1 MAMDG
6 LSEVIGSWNTM
17 PMRAPRRSRNSLGE
31 SLVTSLPS
39 NWIAPAVRWMAGGS
53 SPMIARAASVFPEPD
68 SPTMPTISP
77 GATEKLMVLTTSSL
91 VRATSSCRPS
101 TLRSS
106 VAAMSDSAHAWIEPV
121 AHRIAKQVD
130 AEQRQGDAQAGEDA
144 EPDGLAR

>member
-53 SPMIARAASVFPEPD
+53 SPMIARAASVLPEPD

-77 GATEKLMVLTTSSL
+77 GATEKLTVLTTSSL
-91 VRATSSCRPS
+91 VARNLELQAF
-101 TLRSS
+101 
-106 VAAMSDSAHAWIEPV
+106 
-121 AHRIAKQVD
+121 
-130 AEQRQGDAQAGEDA
+130 DAQEFGCGHVRLRACVDRACRAPHRQAG
-144 EPDGLAR
+144 